1 VQIKFN
7 FNMTPTTG
15 QHADTFNY
23 THRLNM
29 RFSPTF
35 HYNFFISWCSEEKLS
50 KSEKISRKQNL
61 KFRIYFDVDL
71 LKFGSFPNNNNC
83 MKPNQL
89 LFGAS

>member
-1 VQIKFN
+1 MQIKFN

-35 HYNFFISWCSEEKLS
+35 HYNFFSEEKLS

-61 KFRIYFDVDL
+61 KF
-71 LKFGSFPNNNNC
+71 
-83 MKPNQL
+83 
-89 LFGAS
+89 